1 MRMVRIKRGAKPT
14 GEITIASMSDVAFL
28 LIIFF
33 LVTSIFLL
41 KDGLHLSL
49 PDTTKPATV
58 VSAADV
64 ATLEVRKDGSM
75 TLDGKRAEMDK
86 LQGLLAERRAEKPEL
101 VVLLKLSG
109 ELPYGG
115 AVKAIDA
122 VKSAGISR
130 LSMRMER

>member
-1 MRMVRIKRGAKPT
+1 MRIKRGAKPT

-58 VSAADV
+58 VSPGDV
-64 ATLEVRKDGSM
+64 VTLEVRKNGAV
-75 TLDGKRAEMDK
+75 TLDGRRAEM
-86 LQGLLAERRAEKPEL
+86 GEIERLLAEKRDEKPGL
-101 VVLLKLSG
+101 VVLLELSG
-109 ELPYGG
+109 ELPYGR
-115 AVKAIDA
+115 AVEAIDA
-122 VKSAGISR
+122 VKGAGVTK
-130 LSMRMER
+130 LSLRMER

>member
-1 MRMVRIKRGAKPT
+1 MVRIKRGAKPT

-58 VSAADV
+58 VSPGDV
-64 ATLEVRKDGSM
+64 VTLEVRKNGAV
-75 TLDGKRAEMDK
+75 TLDGRRAEM
-86 LQGLLAERRAEKPEL
+86 GEIERLLAEKRGEKPGL

-115 AVKAIDA
+115 AVAAIDA
-122 VKSAGISR
+122 VKSAGVTK
-130 LSMRMER
+130 LSLRMER

>member
-1 MRMVRIKRGAKPT
+1 MVRIKRGAKPT

-58 VSAADV
+58 V
-64 ATLEVRKDGSM
+64 
-75 TLDGKRAEMDK
+75 
-86 LQGLLAERRAEKPEL
+86 
-101 VVLLKLSG
+101 
-109 ELPYGG
+109 
-115 AVKAIDA
+115 
-122 VKSAGISR
+122 
-130 LSMRMER
+130 

>member
-1 MRMVRIKRGAKPT
+1 MVRIKRSAKAT

-41 KDGLHLSL
+41 KDGLHLAL

-58 VSAADV
+58 VAADEV
-64 ATLEVRKDGSM
+64 ATIAVRKDGTA
-75 TLDGKRAEMDK
+75 TLDGKRADMAAIE
-86 LQGLLAERRAEKPEL
+86 GLLREKRTEKPAL

-109 ELPYGG
+109 ELPYGS
-115 AVKAIDA
+115 AVAVIDMVKA
-122 VKSAGISR
+122 AGVTK
-130 LSMRMER
+130 LSLRME

>member
-1 MRMVRIKRGAKPT
+1 MVRIKRGAKPT

-58 VSAADV
+58 VSPGDV
-64 ATLEVRKDGSM
+64 VTLEVRKDGAV
-75 TLDGKRAEMDK
+75 TLDGRRAEM
-86 LQGLLAERRAEKPEL
+86 GEIERLLAEKRGEKPGL

-115 AVKAIDA
+115 AVAAIDA
-122 VKSAGISR
+122 VKGAGVTK
-130 LSMRMER
+130 LSLRMER

>member
-1 MRMVRIKRGAKPT
+1 MVRIKRSAKPT

-58 VSAADV
+58 VSPGDVVTVAVRRDGAA
-64 ATLEVRKDGSM
+64 
-75 TLDGKRAEMDK
+75 TLDGKRAQMGEIAR
-86 LQGLLAERRAEKPEL
+86 LLAEKRGEKPAL

-109 ELPYGG
+109 ELPYGT
-115 AVKAIDA
+115 AVSAIDA
-122 VKSAGISR
+122 VKGAGVTK
-130 LSMRMER
+130 LSLRME

>member
-1 MRMVRIKRGAKPT
+1 MVRIKRGAKPT

-58 VSAADV
+58 VGD
-64 ATLEVRKDGSM
+64 L
-75 TLDGKRAEMDK
+75 
-86 LQGLLAERRAEKPEL
+86 RRQAKTGANP
-101 VVLLKLSG
+101 S
-109 ELPYGG
+109 LP
-115 AVKAIDA
+115 ASFA
-122 VKSAGISR
+122 R
-130 LSMRMER
+130 

>member
-1 MRMVRIKRGAKPT
+1 MVRIKRGAKPT

-58 VSAADV
+58 VSPGDV
-64 ATLEVRKDGSM
+64 VTLAVRKDGAV
-75 TLDGKRAEMDK
+75 TLDGRRAQMGEIER
-86 LQGLLAERRAEKPEL
+86 LLAEKRDEKPGL
-101 VVLLKLSG
+101 VVLLRLSG
-109 ELPYGG
+109 ELPYGR
-115 AVKAIDA
+115 AVEAIDA
-122 VKSAGISR
+122 VKSAGVTK
-130 LSMRMER
+130 LSLRMER